1 MINTILNGF
10 FNLIIG
16 LVNTILS
23 PIDNLIINNIP
34 VLDTAFNSIGAFLDL
49 CTSSIGWV
57 LSCFGLSSS
66 CLSLIVSFFVFKL
79 SVPILFSTIKLAIK
93 WYNAMKL

>member
-1 MINTILNGF
+1 MINTILNGI
-10 FNLIIG
+10 FNLVIG

-23 PIDNLIINNIP
+23 PIDNIIISKIP
-34 VLDTAFNSIGAFLDL
+34 VLDTAFNAIGSFLEL

-66 CLSLIVSFFVFKL
+66 CISLIITYFVFKL

-93 WYNAMKL
+93 WYNSLKI

>member
-1 MINTILNGF
+1 MINTILNGI
-10 FNLIIG
+10 FNIIIG

-23 PIDNLIINNIP
+23 PIDSLIIDNIP
-34 VLDTAFNSIGAFLDL
+34 VLDTAFNAVGSFLNL

-66 CLSLIVSFFVFKL
+66 CLSLIVAYFVFKL
-79 SVPILFSTIKLAIK
+79 TIPLLFSTIKLAIK
-93 WYNAMKL
+93 WYNAMKF

>member
-10 FNLIIG
+10 FNIIIG

-23 PIDNLIINNIP
+23 PIDSLIIDKIP
-34 VLDTAFNSIGAFLDL
+34 ALDIAFNAVGTFLDL

-66 CLSLIVSFFVFKL
+66 CLSLIVAYFVFKL
-79 SVPILFSTIKLAIK
+79 TVPILFSTIKLAIR

>member
-1 MINTILNGF
+1 MINTILNGI
-10 FNLIIG
+10 FNIIIS

-23 PIDNLIINNIP
+23 PIDSLIIDNIP
-34 VLDTAFNSIGAFLDL
+34 VLDTAFSAIGSFLDL

-57 LSCFGLSSS
+57 ISCFGLSST
-66 CLSLIVSFFVFKL
+66 CLSLIVAYFTFKL